1 MSNVTKGI
9 SIALIIILL
18 VCMTVACIFA
28 LPSNT
33 EISARAEEIAYKNA
47 YIQLYY
53 MPLFVYSD
61 LDSLPQNLFNH
72 SLYNEST
79 LNVKISLVYDEDL
92 ILFEDVM
99 LFTDM
104 EYTNSDNISL
114 YAPNLSTSFTNFSLN
129 TINGIDFNHIFFYRN
144 ATSGSLD
151 DIAYKFNQDYR
162 IKLSFPTSVQIDSTK
177 FKLNITPITRLNYK
191 QSNLFTLT
199 SDIEWASGAPTI
211 NNDNFYKVYASAP
224 MTESYTEEP
233 LYDFYKKNDLGYNT
247 GYENGHT
254 QGMEQGETIG
264 YQNGLEDGY
273 DNGYNAANE
282 DYYETG
288 KQDGIEE
295 GYNKGYD
302 VGFAEGYNKGSFD
315 VDANINEIA
324 ATGIGASTDFI
335 MKILDFEVAGISLW
349 GILGIIGGVIVLG
362 IIIKLVYSK

>member
-9 SIALIIILL
+9 SIALIILL
-18 VCMTVACIFA
+18 VCMTVAYIFA
-28 LPSNT
+28 LPS
-33 EISARAEEIAYKNA
+33 SATLLAKAEEEITYKNA

-53 MPLFVYSD
+53 MPLFVYSTG
-61 LDSLPQNLFNH
+61 DSVAQGTFHH
-72 SLYNEST
+72 SLYDEST
-79 LNVKISLVYDEDL
+79 LNVKITLVYDEDL
-92 ILFEDVM
+92 ILFEDIL
-99 LFTDM
+99 LFTDK

-114 YAPNLSTSFTNFSLN
+114 YAPNLSTSFTNFSQN
-129 TINGIDFNHIFFYRN
+129 TINGIDFKHIFFYRN

-151 DIAYKFNQDYR
+151 DIAYKFNQDYK
-162 IKLSFPTSVQIDSTK
+162 IKFSFPSNMQADNTK
-177 FKLNITPITRLNYK
+177 FKLKISPITRLNYK

-199 SDIEWASGAPTI
+199 SDIEWASAAPTI
-211 NNDNFYKVYASAP
+211 DNDNFYKVYAGTP
-224 MTESYTEEP
+224 IVEGSYTAEP
-233 LYDFYKKNDLGYNT
+233 LYDFYKKNGLNYDA
-247 GYENGHT
+247 GYENGYT

-264 YQNGLEDGY
+264 YQKGLIDGY
-273 DNGYNAANE
+273 DNGYDAAKE

-295 GYNKGYD
+295 GYNKGY
-302 VGFAEGYNKGSFD
+302 AEGYNKGSFD
-315 VDANINEIA
+315 VNANINEIA

>member
-1 MSNVTKGI
+1 MSNVTKDI
-9 SIALIIILL
+9 SITLIIILL

-53 MPLFVYSD
+53 MPLFVYSE
-61 LDSLPQNLFNH
+61 LDSTPQNLFNH
-72 SLYNEST
+72 SLYNESI

-114 YAPNLSTSFTNFSLN
+114 YAPNLSTSFTKFSQN
-129 TINGIDFNHIFFYRN
+129 TINGIDFNHIFFYKN
-144 ATSGSLD
+144 TTSGSLD
-151 DIAYKFNQDYR
+151 EIAYKINQDYR
-162 IKLSFPTSVQIDSTK
+162 IRFSLPTNVQADSTK
-177 FKLNITPITRLNYK
+177 FKLKISPITRLNYK

-199 SDIEWASGAPTI
+199 SDIEWASTAPTI
-211 NNDNFYKVYASAP
+211 DNDNFYKVYASSP
-224 MTESYTEEP
+224 IIEGDYTSEP
-233 LYDFYKKNDLGYNT
+233 LYEFYKKNNLGLDYDA
-247 GYENGHT
+247 GYENGYT
-254 QGMEQGETIG
+254 QGMEQGEIIG

-273 DNGYNAANE
+273 DNGYDAAKQ

-295 GYNKGYD
+295 GYDKGY
-302 VGFAEGYNKGSFD
+302 AEGYNKGSFD

-324 ATGIGASTDFI
+324 ATGIGATTDFI

-362 IIIKLVYSK
+362 IIIKLVY